1 MMVNIYWLVVS
12 TPLKNISHSFALSRN
27 VEATAALCSGRSNCP
42 KLLAEH
48 LHRKEKP
55 AKRSS
60 SHLSQIGSL
69 ACNRQKL
76 PQPTINGLCSF
87 QRRSDRG
94 SRGPE
99 GNVTTWQ
106 Y

>member
-55 AKRSS
+55 ANVHPVTCHKSAVL
-60 SHLSQIGSL
+60 HAIGKNCLSQPSMASVLSKDARNG
-69 ACNRQKL
+69 AVVVQKAM
-76 PQPTINGLCSF
+76 
-87 QRRSDRG
+87 
-94 SRGPE
+94 
-99 GNVTTWQ
+99 
-106 Y
+106 